1 MENNGYNLVNIPV
14 SVSGLDLFL
23 KYGKILP
30 PPVSLRLGSI
40 VEAHGRELKTEYDR
54 GRIDTSPSPLF
65 NQHGREKAMGTRL
78 LNHCVLKSLIQ
89 L

>member
-30 PPVSLRLGSI
+30 PPVSLRLGST
-40 VEAHGRELKTEYDR
+40 VEAHRGELKIEYDR
-54 GRIDTSPSPLF
+54 GK
-65 NQHGREKAMGTRL
+65 N
-78 LNHCVLKSLIQ
+78 
-89 L
+89 